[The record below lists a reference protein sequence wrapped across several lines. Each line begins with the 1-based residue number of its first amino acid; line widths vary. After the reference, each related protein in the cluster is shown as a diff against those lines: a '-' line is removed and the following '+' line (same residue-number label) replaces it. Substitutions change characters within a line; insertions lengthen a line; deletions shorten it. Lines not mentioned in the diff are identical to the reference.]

1 MMNLGKT
8 ILRHAICLI
17 LSGILLA
24 LSGAG
29 IVDEFWTGMGAAL
42 LAVSVVRLVQVFRL
56 RKDEAY
62 REQYET
68 EMADER
74 NRFLRN
80 KAWACAGYLFILIA
94 AAASIALRVLGHEL
108 LSYAASGA
116 VCLVML
122 LYWGAYL
129 ALRKKY

>member
-1 MMNLGKT
+1 MGRGKH
-8 ILRHAICLI
+8 ILQCLI
-17 LSGILLA
+17 YFALGGILLG
-24 LSGAG
+24 LGCAG
-29 IVDEFWTGMGAAL
+29 VVDDFWTGMGAAL
-42 LAVSVVRLVQVFRL
+42 LAVGAVRLVRAYRL

-80 KAWACAGYLFILIA
+80 KAWAWAGYLFILIA
-94 AAASIALRVLGHEL
+94 AAASIALRVLGYEL

>member
-1 MMNLGKT
+1 MQQGRK
-8 ILRHAICLI
+8 IIPFVIYLI
-17 LSGILLA
+17 LGVTLMVLGV
-24 LSGAG
+24 LE
-29 IVDEFWTGMGAAL
+29 IVDSFWSGMGAAL
-42 LAVSVVRLVQVFRL
+42 LAVGAVRLVRAYRL

-80 KAWACAGYLFILIA
+80 KAWAWAGYLFILIA
-94 AAASIALRVLGHEL
+94 AAASIALRVLGYEL

-122 LYWGAYL
+122 LDWGAYL